1 MLLRRNAKC
10 YEEKSYHYQIYD
22 CLKVKPSFHKKL
34 FQKEKN
40 KVLLWIYVRHFS
52 SILWFNGRWK
62 LPVASL
68 NWNSWIKGQ
77 ISAPL
82 WTHMGHKGW
91 IKDGKSFVRCYTFAS
106 QFWDEFNAN
115 FVLLYFSN
123 YSSIKMWHLYLKN
136 VEKNKALHLRLVLFY
151 LL

>member
-1 MLLRRNAKC
+1 MLRRKI
-10 YEEKSYHYQIYD
+10 YYHQIYY

-52 SILWFNGRWK
+52 SILWFNGRWN

-91 IKDGKSFVRCYTFAS
+91 IKDGKSFVRCYTFAP

-136 VEKNKALHLRLVLFY
+136 VEKNKAVHLRLVFTYLF
-151 LL
+151 